1 MPFRGSAVPRRTASA
16 GLRAACLTGLAPNA
30 AYALHMG
37 TVLHPVG
44 PEPARTYW
52 IRRAV
57 ILAAVLIVVIIVMA
71 VVITSNGSAAADDPP
86 PGDPSLSA
94 TPTSSTEVSPATIT
108 PTPMVTATPTDTA
121 TPLPT
126 GSQSPTSTP
135 SALARRASPRP
146 TPTKI
151 APVACRPA
159 QLRATLTGKQR
170 LKPKAPNTFALSL
183 INGARVSCV
192 LTVNAKNFELKIY
205 SGTDRIWSSNDCARL
220 VRPTTKTLASQQAL
234 EWKMTWNG
242 RRSRAGCRLRP
253 EIPKPGTYFA
263 TSQYAGA
270 APVQLRM
277 ILHR

>member
-1 MPFRGSAVPRRTASA
+1 MS
-16 GLRAACLTGLAPNA
+16 
-30 AYALHMG
+30 

-52 IRRAV
+52 IRRA
-57 ILAAVLIVVIIVMA
+57 LIFGVALIIVIIVLA
-71 VVITSNGSAAADDPP
+71 VVIGSIGSPAAANDPP

-94 TPTSSTEVSPATIT
+94 GSSSSTQVSHPTIT
-108 PTPMVTATPTDTA
+108 PTAMPTVTPTPYRGSSPTPTDTPRLKT
-121 TPLPT
+121 TPT
-126 GSQSPTSTP
+126 
-135 SALARRASPRP
+135 ALARTTAPSP
-146 TPTKI
+146 TPTKVV
-151 APVACRPA
+151 PVACKPSL
-159 QLRATLTGKQR
+159 LRATLTGKQR

-183 INGARVSCV
+183 INGAPIACV
-192 LTVNAKNFELKIY
+192 LAVNPQNFELKIY
-205 SGTDRIWSSNDCARL
+205 SGTDRIWSSKDCASL
-220 VRPTTKTLASQQAL
+220 VKPASKTLASQQAL

-242 RRSRAGCRLRP
+242 RRSRAGCKNRP